1 MTNLISSDEISA
13 EDYLLLFHNKEPHL
27 FLDVRELWEVE
38 TAHIASSQHIP
49 LRSLEYRFDELP
61 HDRWIITYCHHGGRS
76 LRACHLLREKGF
88 VKVVSLKGGIQ
99 RWAEVVDQTMPTY

>member
-1 MTNLISSDEISA
+1 MTALIPSDEISI
-13 EDYLLLFHNKEPHL
+13 EDYFKFFHNKEPHL

-38 TAHIASSQHIP
+38 TAHIKPSQHIP
-49 LRSLEYRFDELP
+49 IGSLEHRLDELP
-61 HDRWIITYCHHGGRS
+61 RDRWIISYCHHGGRS

-99 RWAEVVDQTMPTY
+99 RWAEEVDKTMPTY